1 MPSEAGGSV
10 RLEELRRKARE
21 ALAKPPAVG
30 PDLDVSTFRLEAEKP
45 REGLGG
51 EVLERARMVGLEP
64 SERDRAGTYLQLD
77 HYALIEKAAAG
88 GLEVMS
94 ISKALES
101 YDWLAD
107 YYWRAVGVDSDKFTA
122 LAELKR
128 TEGYFMRAKRG
139 VKVDFPVQACLLIK
153 TPKIAQNVHN
163 IIVVE
168 EDAELH
174 VITGCATSKA
184 AEGLHIGVSE
194 FYVKRG
200 GRLTFT
206 MIHGW
211 SEGID
216 VRPRTGVVV
225 EEDASFTNIYVNLNP
240 VKTFQSM
247 PRVLLQGRNAKANL
261 TSVIAASGKSF
272 FDVGG
277 AVYLKAEETGAEIVS
292 RVVAKDEAEV
302 VSRGLIAAERD
313 RVKGHL
319 ECRGIILSPTS
330 AVVAIP
336 ELEARARDVE
346 LSHEAAVGRIAEEEI
361 YYLATRGFSE
371 EEATSIIIRGFM
383 DVDVKG
389 LPPMLVAQIRRA
401 LDLTAKSL

>member
-1 MPSEAGGSV
+1 
-10 RLEELRRKARE
+10 
-21 ALAKPPAVG
+21 
-30 PDLDVSTFRLEAEKP
+30 
-45 REGLGG
+45 
-51 EVLERARMVGLEP
+51 
-64 SERDRAGTYLQLD
+64 
-77 HYALIEKAAAG
+77 
-88 GLEVMS
+88 
-94 ISKALES
+94 
-101 YDWLAD
+101 
-107 YYWRAVGVDSDKFTA
+107 
-122 LAELKR
+122 
-128 TEGYFMRAKRG
+128 
-139 VKVDFPVQACLLIK
+139 
-153 TPKIAQNVHN
+153 
-163 IIVVE
+163 
-168 EDAELH
+168 
-174 VITGCATSKA
+174 
-184 AEGLHIGVSE
+184 
-194 FYVKRG
+194 
-200 GRLTFT
+200 
-206 MIHGW
+206 
-211 SEGID
+211 
-216 VRPRTGVVV
+216 
-225 EEDASFTNIYVNLNP
+225 
-240 VKTFQSM
+240 
-247 PRVLLQGRNAKANL
+247 KANL